1 MPHHPWRASPEELRR
16 LGHRAVDLIVEHMAG
31 LRDQAV
37 DQAASPEEARA
48 LVPSGLPDDPDDPE
62 ELLEHLGSKV
72 LTRLAYPTHPRFF
85 SFIPGPS
92 SFLGVLGN
100 LMANGFNVY
109 AGTWMEGATGVH
121 IELEVLDW
129 IREALGFPEAGGGV
143 LLSGGS
149 TANLCAVAVARQRA
163 GNPAAPRIY
172 CTEDTHVSVTRSLH
186 ILGLPPEAGVSIPV
200 DETRRMDVGALRARL
215 SQDVGAG
222 QDPVAIVATAGTTST
237 GAVDPLAELA
247 DLAAEHRV
255 WLHVDGAH
263 GAAAVFSPK
272 LRPALAGIERADSVT
287 LDPHKWL
294 FQPYGA
300 GALMVRDREAL
311 PAVFSTRA
319 AYLDECGNDPE
330 RVNFFDMGPELSR
343 PLRGLGLWLLGRT
356 LGRKGLA
363 EAVEHGADLADFAAH
378 RLRAGPDWELVTEPS
393 LGIVCFRAVPRD
405 LPDEALDR
413 VQLEAAARL
422 REEGFAFVTTTK
434 VRGRRVLRL
443 AILHPATGPKDIDET
458 LERLARHASE
468 VAGGI
473 DYCGGDEEAP

>member
-1 MPHHPWRASPEELRR
+1 MRDEP
-16 LGHRAVDLIVEHMAG
+16 VD
-31 LRDQAV
+31 R
-37 DQAASPEEARA
+37 AASPEEARA
-48 LVPSGLPDDPDDPE
+48 LVPAGLPEEPGDPA
-62 ELLEHLGSKV
+62 ELIEHLGSRV

-92 SFLGVLGN
+92 SFLGALGN
-100 LMANGFNVY
+100 LLANGFNVY

-163 GNPAAPRIY
+163 GNPEAPRIY

-186 ILGLPPEAGVSIPV
+186 ILGLPAEAGVSVPV
-200 DETRRMDVGALRARL
+200 DETRRMDVGALRARMVA
-215 SQDVGAG
+215 DRDAG
-222 QDPVAIVATAGTTST
+222 RDLVAVVATAGTTST
-237 GAVDPLAELA
+237 GAVDPLGELA
-247 DLAAEHRV
+247 DVAGEFGV

-272 LRPALAGIERADSVT
+272 LRPSLEGIERADSVT

-330 RVNFFDMGPELSR
+330 RVNFFDLGPELSR
-343 PLRGLGLWLLGRT
+343 PLRGVGLWLLGHT

-363 EAVEHGADLADFAAH
+363 EAVEHGAGLAEFAAH
-378 RLRAGPDWELVTEPS
+378 RIRASPEWELVTEPS
-393 LGIVCFRAVPRD
+393 LGIVCFRALPRE
-405 LPDEALDR
+405 LPPEALDR

-422 REEGFAFVTTTK
+422 REEGYAFVTTTK
-434 VRGRRVLRL
+434 VAGRRTLRL
-443 AILHPATGPKDIDET
+443 AILHPATRPADIDGT
-458 LERLARHASE
+458 LARLARHAE
-468 VAGGI
+468 DVAEEI
-473 DYCGGDEEAP
+473 DYAAPG